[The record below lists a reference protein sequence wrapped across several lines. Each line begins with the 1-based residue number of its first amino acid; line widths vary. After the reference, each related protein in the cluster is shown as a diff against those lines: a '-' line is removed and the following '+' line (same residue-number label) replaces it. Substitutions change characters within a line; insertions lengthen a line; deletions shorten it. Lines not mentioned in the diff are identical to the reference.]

1 MHVFL
6 VIIIILAIIAEAAD
20 ARKRRHHRHHGHSNA
35 YAETELSATSRA
47 DRFTGQA
54 GRRSNIAALIPRDW
68 QLERADASRPSNR
81 FVSPG
86 GTASLTFYVRSA
98 EDETREER
106 FKAVAFAG
114 DGEITYLRAERDWLA
129 VSGVRG
135 DQIFYRK
142 VVLAC
147 GERQWRHIAFE
158 YPAKEKRQFDGLI
171 SRMSRALDRAREEE
185 CRPPTLTPEPAASV
199 ESD

>member
-1 MHVFL
+1 MRAFL
-6 VIIIILAIIAEAAD
+6 VIIITLTIIAETAD
-20 ARKRRHHRHHGHSNA
+20 AGKRRHHRHHGHSNA
-35 YAETELSATSRA
+35 YSETELLGASRG
-47 DRFTGQA
+47 DRFA
-54 GRRSNIAALIPRDW
+54 GRAERRSNIAALIPRDW
-68 QLERADASRPSNR
+68 QLERGDVSRPSNR

-86 GTASLTFYVRSA
+86 GAAWLAFYARSA

-114 DGEITYLRAERDWLA
+114 DEEITSLRGERDWLA

-135 DQIFYRK
+135 EQIFYRN

-158 YPAKEKRQFDGLI
+158 YPAKEKRKFDQLV

-185 CRPPTLTPEPAASV
+185 CSTTATEPAPSV
-199 ESD
+199 E